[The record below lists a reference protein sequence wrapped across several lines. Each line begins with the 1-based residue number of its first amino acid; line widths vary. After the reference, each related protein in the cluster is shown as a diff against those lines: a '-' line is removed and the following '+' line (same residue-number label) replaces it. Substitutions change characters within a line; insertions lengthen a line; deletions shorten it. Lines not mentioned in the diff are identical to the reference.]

1 MAGTLG
7 GLNGPARRRA
17 VSLLL
22 GLLAVNLMVW
32 LLALA
37 VFQDNATLMGTALLA
52 YSFGLRHAVDADH
65 IAAIDNVTRK
75 LMQQG
80 KTPLAV
86 GAFFSLGHS
95 TIVVLAS
102 AAIAATAMMFSRQM
116 GWFHDTGGLIGTL
129 VSSLFLLT
137 VAFINLM
144 VLISVWRTFRQVK
157 AGALDPHQS
166 LDVLMNNGGLL
177 ARFFRPLFNL
187 VNRSWHMY
195 LVGFLFGLGFDT
207 ATEVGLLGISAA
219 SAGQGMNL
227 WSIMLFPALF
237 AAGMV
242 LIDSIDN
249 FVMVGAYGW
258 AFSKPIRKLYYN
270 MTITA
275 ASVIIA
281 VFIGGIEALGLIA
294 DKLALSGP
302 LWDQVAHLNDHLGEM
317 GYWVIAM
324 FILCWLVSVVNYRLR
339 GYDKLTVN
347 G

>member
-1 MAGTLG
+1 MAVSFG
-7 GLNGPARRRA
+7 GLHGPARRRA
-17 VSLLL
+17 VYLLL
-22 GLLAVNLMVW
+22 GLLAVNLGVW

-37 VFQDNATLMGTALLA
+37 VFRDNATLLGTALLA

-80 KTPLAV
+80 KTPVAV

-102 AAIAATAMMFSRQM
+102 AAIAATAMMFSQKM
-116 GWFHDTGGLIGTL
+116 GWFHETGGLIGTL

-157 AGALDPHQS
+157 AGTLASHQS
-166 LDVLMNNGGLL
+166 LDALMNSGGLL
-177 ARFFRPLFNL
+177 ARVFRPLFNL
-187 VNRSWHMY
+187 VNKSWHMY

-281 VFIGGIEALGLIA
+281 VFIGGLEALGLIA

-302 LWDQVAHLNDHLGEM
+302 LWERVAGLNDHLGEM
-317 GYWVIAM
+317 GYWVIAV

-339 GYDKLTVN
+339 GYDKIMLSH
-347 G
+347 

>member
-1 MAGTLG
+1 MAVISE
-7 GLNGPARRRA
+7 GLHGAARQRA

-22 GLLAVNLMVW
+22 GLVAVNVVVW

-37 VFQDNATLMGTALLA
+37 VFKDNAALMGTALLA

-80 KTPLAV
+80 KTPVAV
-86 GAFFSLGHS
+86 GTFFSLGHS

-116 GWFHDTGGLIGTL
+116 GWFHETGGLIGTL
-129 VSSLFLLT
+129 VSALFLLT
-137 VAFINLM
+137 VAFINLL
-144 VLISVWRTFRQVK
+144 VLISVWRAFRQVK
-157 AGALDPHQS
+157 AGELPAHQS
-166 LDVLMNNGGLL
+166 LDLLMSGGGAL
-177 ARFFRPLFNL
+177 ARCFRPLFRL
-187 VNRSWHMY
+187 VNQSWHMY

-219 SAGQGMNL
+219 GAGHGMNL

-237 AAGMV
+237 
-242 LIDSIDN
+242 DSIDN
-249 FVMVGAYGW
+249 FVMIGAYGW

-302 LWDQVAHLNDHLGEM
+302 LWDAVARLNDHLGEM
-317 GYWVIAM
+317 GYWVIAV
-324 FILCWLVSVVNYRLR
+324 FIFCWLVSVVNYRLR
-339 GYDKLTVN
+339 GYDKLTVS